1 MEEELERDMTPRL
14 LKDLGMRYSTEK
26 IGYFKTPEEAVKARD
41 TYIIENNLPH
51 KLNNNYKKETINGK

>member
-1 MEEELERDMTPRL
+1 MGYRDKRWSATIIV
-14 LKDLGMRYSTEK
+14 KGAQK
-26 IGYFKTPEEAVKARD
+26 HIGYFKTPEEAVKARD